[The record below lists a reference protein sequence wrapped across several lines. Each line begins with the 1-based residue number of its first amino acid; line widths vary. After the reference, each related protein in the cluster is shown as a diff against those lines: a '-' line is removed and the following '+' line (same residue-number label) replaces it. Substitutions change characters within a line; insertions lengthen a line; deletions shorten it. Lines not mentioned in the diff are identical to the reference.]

1 MELINNLAE
10 QVSVIP
16 TLTQQ
21 LTDLNASMVELAK
34 REQKS
39 NIPDMMKYS
48 KEPWMQFVSGKIDPD
63 KGVELSIDWNTA
75 FIEQLKQ
82 NGYTGIS
89 ELQIVSKYIASV
101 ANKCQQSVH
110 GDE

>member
-1 MELINNLAE
+1 
-10 QVSVIP
+10 
-16 TLTQQ
+16 
-21 LTDLNASMVELAK
+21 
-34 REQKS
+34 
-39 NIPDMMKYS
+39 MKYS

-89 ELQIVSKYIASV
+89 ELQIVSLVCIS
-101 ANKCQQSVH
+101 C
-110 GDE
+110 